1 VVSKAACWGF
11 ESLLACQV
19 ILKSAIGCEVPRIMK
34 IFGKISNFITEVK
47 VEMQKVSWSTKDELI
62 GSTTVVIAS
71 TLLLA
76 MFIGA
81 VDILLSR
88 VINLILR

>member
-1 VVSKAACWGF
+1 
-11 ESLLACQV
+11 
-19 ILKSAIGCEVPRIMK
+19 MK
-34 IFGKISNFITEVK
+34 IFEKIINFITEVK

-76 MFIGA
+76 MFIGI
-81 VDILLSR
+81 VDIVLSR
-88 VINLILR
+88 FIGLILR

>member
-1 VVSKAACWGF
+1 
-11 ESLLACQV
+11 
-19 ILKSAIGCEVPRIMK
+19 MK
-34 IFGKISNFITEVK
+34 IFDKITNFITEVK

-76 MFIGA
+76 MFIGI
-81 VDILLSR
+81 VDIVLSR
-88 VINLILR
+88 VIGIILK